1 MPAVDRLP
9 GPRPSDEEPT
19 RFVTRDAKLRLN
31 MGTMFGREVPGFIR
45 LNLAGP
51 TPMLREACGR
61 LESAVSRLG

>member
-1 MPAVDRLP
+1 MDRPL
-9 GPRPSDEEPT
+9 GPRPSDEELT
-19 RFVTRDAKLRLN
+19 RFVTRDAKLRLD
-31 MGTMFGREVPGFIR
+31 MGTMLGREGSGFIR